1 MHSPSPESPTQD
13 TQFEFRK
20 LRLREPFRIAH
31 GSSSERV
38 VLRIHLGGAIGEA
51 PFVPYYPDS
60 PESVQLW
67 LEQKRPLWT
76 ATPRG
81 DDDTPAV
88 VKLAAD
94 LLHHDAEAKAR
105 QVPLWKHLGQP
116 DPSGTCACRSLGIP
130 VDLQHFSDQVQAL
143 ARQFKALKLKLGSG
157 NPDFDEAIVAT
168 AREAAPHA
176 VLFGDVN
183 GGWSVSE
190 ATKLLPRMEK
200 FSLSFVEQ
208 PVHHAGGVELWRELH
223 AARAN
228 HSLPLYADE
237 SVQTTADLPALA
249 GLIQGVNIKLLKSK
263 GFAAANALLTA
274 ARSLG
279 LGTLLGC
286 MIESSIGVT
295 AAAHLAGAFDWID
308 LDGHLYLA
316 DDDFDGLSYD
326 SNGRLQLPDRPGI
339 GVIAR
344 PKQHF

>member
-1 MHSPSPESPTQD
+1 MPSPKPEFSTQN

-31 GSSSERV
+31 GISSERV
-38 VLRIHLGGAIGEA
+38 VLRFHSGGAIGEA

-60 PESVQLW
+60 PEAVRLW
-67 LEQKRPLWT
+67 LEHTPPLSS
-76 ATPRG
+76 ATPLA
-81 DDDTPAV
+81 DEDAPAV

-94 LLHHDAEAKAR
+94 LLHHDLEAKTQ
-105 QVPLWKHLGQP
+105 QVPLWKRLAQP
-116 DPSGTCACRSLGIP
+116 DPRGMRACRSLGIP
-130 VDLQHFSDQVQAL
+130 TNLSDFSEQVRGR
-143 ARQFKALKLKLGSG
+143 ARQFQSLKLKLGSG
-157 NPDFDEAIVAT
+157 NPDYDEAIVAT

-190 ATKLLPRMEK
+190 AIKLLPRMEK
-200 FSLSFVEQ
+200 FALSFVEQ
-208 PVHHAGGVELWRELH
+208 PVHHAGGIELWRELH
-223 AARAN
+223 AARSN

-237 SVQTTADLPALA
+237 SVQTLADLPALA

-263 GFAAANALLTA
+263 GFAGAIALLAA

-316 DDDFDGLSYD
+316 DDDFEGLSFD
-326 SNGRLQLPDRPGI
+326 SSGRLQLPDRPGI

-344 PKQHF
+344 SKQHF

>member
-1 MHSPSPESPTQD
+1 MPFAKPEFSTQN

-31 GSSSERV
+31 GVSSERV
-38 VLRIHLGGAIGEA
+38 VLRFHLGGAIGEA

-60 PESVQLW
+60 PEAVRLW
-67 LEQKRPLWT
+67 LEHNPLTWT
-76 ATPRG
+76 ATPRT

-94 LLHHDAEAKAR
+94 LLRHDWEAKA
-105 QVPLWKHLGQP
+105 QQLPLWKRLSQP
-116 DPSGTCACRSLGIP
+116 DPRGMRACRSLGIP
-130 VDLQHFSDQVQAL
+130 ADLSAFSEQVRVL
-143 ARQFKALKLKLGSG
+143 ARQFQALKLKLGSG
-157 NPDFDEAIVAT
+157 NPDFDEAIVAA
-168 AREAAPHA
+168 AREAAPHTI
-176 VLFGDVN
+176 LFGDVN

-200 FSLSFVEQ
+200 FALSFVEQ
-208 PVHHAGGVELWRELH
+208 PVHHAGGIELWRELH
-223 AARAN
+223 AARST

-249 GLIQGVNIKLLKSK
+249 GLIQGVNIKLLKSR
-263 GFAAANALLTA
+263 GFAGAIALLAA
-274 ARSLG
+274 ARSLS

-316 DDDFDGLSYD
+316 DDDFEGLLFD
-326 SNGRLQLPDRPGI
+326 SDGRLQLPDRSGL

-344 PKQHF
+344 SEQHF